1 MQDVPVAVTVLSATD
16 LQREKVTSPQ
26 DLQGRVPSL
35 TIQST
40 GQTRNIESPNIRGQ
54 GAQFGASPGV
64 VIYFAEVPMP
74 ADAVTN
80 NQGGPGKFFDL
91 GNLQVLK
98 GSQGTLFGRN
108 TTGGGVVT
116 RNRAVMEK
124 RVVVR

>member
-91 GNLQVLK
+91 GNLKVLK
-98 GSQGTLFGRN
+98 GSQGRSEE
-108 TTGGGVVT
+108 
-116 RNRAVMEK
+116 R
-124 RVVVR
+124 RVGKECVSKCKSRWA